1 MASLSPRPILC
12 QKKAGETQGLRPK
25 RATQPERTNV
35 ALTFIGKVGT
45 SPSDAFRSAVNDVR
59 DAQSVDLA

>member
-1 MASLSPRPILC
+1 MAPLSPIRLLC
-12 QKKAGETQGLRPK
+12 HKNAGETQLLRLK
-25 RATQPERTNV
+25 RAAQLERTNV